1 MQGILITTL
10 MITIVGII
18 VGAGLVATAK
28 RFHVEVNEQEA
39 AVREVLPGNNCG
51 ACGYA
56 GCDAMAAAIA
66 SGNAPVHGCPVGG
79 APVAEKIGVIMG
91 VSADA
96 VEKKAAFVR
105 CKGSCDVT
113 RNQGNYIGIQ
123 DCRTAVLSGLH
134 ITECAYGCLGFGSCV
149 EVCPANAIRV
159 VNGVA
164 VVNPKRCVSCGLCV
178 KACPK
183 GLIELKPAKNQV
195 AVQCSNR
202 DRGPSVK
209 AVCSAGCIGCGLCE
223 KQCRFDAIHVED
235 NLAHVDYGKC
245 TQCGAC
251 VMKCPVKVITMTD
264 KIRNVMQAK
273 AQKEK
278 AAVDKDS
285 GSEIIQETSD
295 LGKEK
300 APGESGTDKA
310 AKQAAG
316 KD

>member
-66 SGNAPVHGCPVGG
+66 SGSAPVNGCPVGG
-79 APVAEKIGVIMG
+79 APVAEKIGEIMG
-91 VSADA
+91 VEA
-96 VEKKAAFVR
+96 
-105 CKGSCDVT
+105 
-113 RNQGNYIGIQ
+113 
-123 DCRTAVLSGLH
+123 GLH